1 MLSVNVQ
8 TTGHVA
14 IYAEIIALGFL
25 NCIKGTLMQI

>member
-14 IYAEIIALGFL
+14 IYAEKALGFL